1 MYGSTGASQSV
12 KRSLEDSAALAR
24 ESESIGI
31 DALHE
36 MMRQRE
42 LLEQASENVCFRV
55 SNTSFRQYMLN
66 SPLFFLLHYFLPSIS
81 DITQLKPEP
90 FPLHW

>member
-55 SNTSFRQYMLN
+55 SNTSFRQYML
-66 SPLFFLLHYFLPSIS
+66 LLRCFSCYTIFYRA
-81 DITQLKPEP
+81 
-90 FPLHW
+90 FPI